1 MRGFSEVVRGDLVLS
16 GCDLWD
22 LWDLGLGLIVLL
34 IGGQDGRMG
43 GVGGFVW
50 VRQGRVAVLEVLFE
64 NDHLFGRMVMV
75 V

>member
-1 MRGFSEVVRGDLVLS
+1 MGIWFCLAGIS
-16 GCDLWD
+16 GISGIWN
-22 LWDLGLGLIVLL
+22 LGLGLIVLL